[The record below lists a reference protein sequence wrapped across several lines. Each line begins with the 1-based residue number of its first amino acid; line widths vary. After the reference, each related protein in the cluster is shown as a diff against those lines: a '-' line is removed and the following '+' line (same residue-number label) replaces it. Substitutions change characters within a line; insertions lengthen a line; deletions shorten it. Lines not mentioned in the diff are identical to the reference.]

1 MREDGTRIQPWK
13 ESATPDAPADVSAT
27 AEDEA
32 FELEL
37 KEMNQRARR
46 KCVRSYTLNRY
57 AAVAHRVP

>member
-1 MREDGTRIQPWK
+1 MQALNMREDGTRIQPWK
-13 ESATPDAPADVSAT
+13 ESATPDAPADASAT

-46 KCVRSYTLNRY
+46 KCVSTN
-57 AAVAHRVP
+57 